1 MAGCG
6 VSVEAAEASL
16 GEAAFDRA
24 LVPERA
30 GSGGEDLAPI
40 GAMGRVAFAS
50 GGDARLDNLR
60 LDVDS
65 GPGRSIL

>member
-1 MAGCG
+1 M
-6 VSVEAAEASL
+6 SVEAAEASL

-40 GAMGRVAFAS
+40 GAMGRV
-50 GGDARLDNLR
+50 GDRVCIRGRREAR
-60 LDVDS
+60 
-65 GPGRSIL
+65 